1 LEDMRTEDILVNG
14 KFVPSPGT
22 DEEKRWKE
30 AGKPV

>member
-1 LEDMRTEDILVNG
+1 MQDILVNG

-22 DEEKRWKE
+22 EEEKRWKE